1 MRVLLVVHGFPPA
14 ASGGTEI
21 YVRDLARALRDHCR
35 DEVLV
40 LARENDPARPER
52 ALRRESRDGL
62 DLVLVN
68 NTFRERRSFEET
80 WRDPAIRRLFAGVL
94 DEWRPDVVHV
104 HHLTGLTA
112 DLAEETRARGIP
124 TVVTL
129 NDYWLLC
136 QRGQLLDLDYACCA
150 GPNPAGCARCLHTSR
165 KEAVRRTEGVA
176 RIFETATHFLAPSE
190 TLLER
195 FMAHGLRSDQ
205 VTLSRQ
211 GIDHR
216 PFRGL
221 ERSLGERLRLG
232 YVGSLMVSKAPD
244 VLLEA
249 FAGLPPGKASL
260 VLHGAYVPY
269 HGDDRYRRRLD
280 PLLAKP
286 GVTWSGPIPHEAV
299 PAALAALDVVVVPSI
314 WIENAPFIIKEA
326 FLAGDPV
333 VASDLGG
340 MAELVDHERSGLL
353 FPPGD
358 VAGLRGA
365 LLRLVQEPELVA
377 RLRAGLPRVQTIEE
391 DADRTRDLYAR
402 FARDRGGARR

>member
-14 ASGGTEI
+14 AAGGTEV
-21 YVRDLARALRDHCR
+21 YVRDLARALRDRCA

-40 LARENDPARPER
+40 LARENDPARSER

-68 NTFRERRSFEET
+68 NTFREPRPFEET
-80 WRDPAIRRLFAGVL
+80 WRDTAIRRHVAFVL
-94 DEWRPDVVHV
+94 DEWRPDVAHL
-104 HHLTGLTA
+104 HHLTGLSA

-124 TVVTL
+124 TLVTL

-136 QRGQLLDLDYACCA
+136 QRGQLLDLDYARCA

-165 KEAVRRTEGVA
+165 KQAVRRTEGVA

-190 TLLER
+190 TLRER
-195 FMAHGLRSDQ
+195 FLAHGLPADR
-205 VTLSRQ
+205 VTLARQ

-221 ERSLGERLRLG
+221 ERTAADHLRLG
-232 YVGSLMVSKAPD
+232 FVGSLMVSKAPH

-249 FAGLPPGKASL
+249 FAGLPAGRASL
-260 VLHGAYVPY
+260 VLHGASLPY
-269 HGDDRYRRRLD
+269 HGDDRYLRRLE
-280 PLLAKP
+280 PLLATP
-286 GVTWSGPIPHEAV
+286 GVRWSGEIPHEEV

-314 WIENAPFIIKEA
+314 WIENAPFVIKEA
-326 FLAGDPV
+326 FVAGVPV
-333 VASDLGG
+333 LASDLGG
-340 MAELVDHERSGLL
+340 MRELVEHGRSGLL

-358 VAGLRGA
+358 VGGLRQA
-365 LLRLVQEPELVA
+365 LLRLVDEPDLVA
-377 RLRAGLPRVQTIEE
+377 RLRAGVPDVETIEA
-391 DADRTRDLYAR
+391 DADRTRELYAR
-402 FARDRGGARR
+402 FSRH